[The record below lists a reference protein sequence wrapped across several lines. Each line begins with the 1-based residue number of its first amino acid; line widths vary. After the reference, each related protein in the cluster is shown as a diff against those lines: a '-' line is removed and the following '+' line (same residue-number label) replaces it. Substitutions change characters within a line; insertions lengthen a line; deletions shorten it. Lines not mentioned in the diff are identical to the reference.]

1 MEFKIYITEEEQPD
15 ALAIDSLALW
25 NPLRPDDQGNKCGA
39 GLNGMV
45 HELNSWMSWKLL
57 NNTEL
62 WTPTTV
68 CHGILAEENNLLCR
82 PHSYHFWKALATNKF
97 AFLHFGY
104 CRFVWTVWL
113 GLSAIDRTD
122 VLSDKPFSSIRII
135 GSTSGWFETRHC
147 VECEAWSCIIKPDE
161 QPGCRHSGVRFTQA
175 ASSSWSSSIKA
186 EI

>member
-1 MEFKIYITEEEQPD
+1 MVSGKEKRLLADQLTKNLSILPKSVTVYDRKRQVKVGSVFDLNIKPFKGRKIIGKIGMEFKIYITGEEQPD

-68 CHGILAEENNLLCR
+68 CHGILAEESNLLCR
-82 PHSYHFWKALATNKF
+82 PHSYHFWKALAT
-97 AFLHFGY
+97 
-104 CRFVWTVWL
+104 T
-113 GLSAIDRTD
+113 AISSPFFILDIV
-122 VLSDKPFSSIRII
+122 VLYELYD
-135 GSTSGWFETRHC
+135 
-147 VECEAWSCIIKPDE
+147 
-161 QPGCRHSGVRFTQA
+161 
-175 ASSSWSSSIKA
+175 
-186 EI
+186 